1 MEMNEFGIRNR
12 LQGEWGWLV
21 IFDLFFTS
29 AGAGSFVFALI
40 LGFLLHMIIGVTL
53 VLLGALFL
61 LADLSRPIV
70 AWRAIMRPR
79 TSWISRGAIG
89 VIVFLGLS
97 IIYIIILWIRQESL
111 TSTAGL
117 LWTTG
122 PGWLVTLGVMAGC
135 TALFVVAYPGF
146 LLASMRSVVL
156 WNTTLLPTLNLLSGL
171 LCGLGVIYLIPYRGQ
186 EAIANLIL
194 LRKMGLGMIILGIV
208 MIVSLAKVERA
219 DINAEAI
226 SLFTGESHWLFYM
239 IAILGAGLIL
249 PLIILVIELTG
260 IESALL
266 LPFAGIFL
274 ILGMLLLRYVI
285 IQAGMHRRPI

>member
-1 MEMNEFGIRNR
+1 MNEFDIGTRP
-12 LQGEWGWLV
+12 QGEWGWLV

-53 VLLGALFL
+53 VLLGAFFL

-89 VIVFLGLS
+89 VMVFLGLS

-122 PGWLVTLGVMAGC
+122 PGWLVTLGAMAGC

-146 LLASMRSVVL
+146 LLASMRSVML

-194 LRKMGLGMIILGIV
+194 LRKMGLGMIILGIF

-226 SLFTGESHWLFYM
+226 SLFTGGSHWLFYM
-239 IAILGAGLIL
+239 IAILGVGLIL
-249 PLIILVIELTG
+249 PLIILVLELTG